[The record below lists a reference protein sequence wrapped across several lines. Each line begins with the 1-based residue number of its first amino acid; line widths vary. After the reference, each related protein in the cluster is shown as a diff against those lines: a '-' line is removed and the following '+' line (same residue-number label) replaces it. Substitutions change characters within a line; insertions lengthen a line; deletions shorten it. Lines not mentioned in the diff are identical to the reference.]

1 MSEKKSITILHLS
14 DIQFGANHRFGVD
27 VKTEDGSI
35 KTLLGRLTDD
45 LKDMKDDYGLTPELI
60 VLTGDL
66 VERGTRKEYDDFCT
80 FLDGVIDFTKLTR
93 GKVALVPGNHDINR
107 SFCEAYFLECKGNEE
122 KTIEPYW
129 RKWKSYKEFFDNFY
143 KDFPGITF
151 TKEKPWTLFV
161 FEDLELVVAGLNST
175 IKESHRDNDHYGWC
189 GENQYRWF
197 DDQLKEYIKRGWFRI
212 AAVHHN
218 VRRNATEDDANL
230 RDEKDLKRYLKESL
244 NLILH
249 GHVHDADMDWLTNVC
264 PILATGSAALKPEE
278 LPSEIPNQYQ
288 IIQIEKNKISRW
300 CRAYSN
306 KKKKWMGD
314 NLPVDGGNDWKQS
327 QEATFKK
334 VFSTFG
340 TDKEDK
346 KESDATLQSDSN
358 MDDEIKDYR
367 QKAEALHSTL
377 PVAGFVT
384 HLKVSIDIEDIFV
397 PLRAMLDLRGFD
409 DERFLSSE
417 HAEKCLKRNDAG
429 VEISL
434 LEALRQSERRGQK
447 HLVILG
453 DPGSGKTTHLKRLL
467 LWCLRKGPESLALP
481 SGMLP
486 VFLPLRELE
495 NIDRS
500 LDVFIEEQLDSRHYK
515 TPKGFGKGLLK
526 RGNLLFLLDGLDEV
540 ADLSQRE
547 QVAKWIVEA
556 LPVYSNCRFVVTCR
570 FAGYSPTVR
579 LNKGFLEM
587 HVRPLTGDQV
597 ERFVHN
603 WYRVVEKGLAKD
615 PELAE
620 GIAAEK
626 ADNLIKRLQ
635 EPDFRTSRVFELTRN
650 PLLLTNICLV
660 HRHRGELPRKRARL
674 YEECIDVLLE
684 HWREAKGL
692 KVGVTARDGCRALQP
707 AAYWLHSKEGR
718 TQATAEELKPH
729 IEPVLKAVDWKDG
742 TTEDFLRTIRD
753 DSGLLTGWDQE
764 NYGFMHLG
772 FQEYLAA
779 REIRS
784 RAFEDETVLREL
796 ALHFGESWWQEVGL
810 LMLALEDPSLFKSYM
825 REVVKL
831 PAFIK
836 HTSLVEACLTDAAE
850 KSAQPFFEL
859 LEIYPGN
866 DKELWERQLYALK
879 IAERLDP
886 GAIEGIKQKLAHHP
900 SLDIRKWITGK
911 KEQAL
916 LDIITAER
924 GGYELI
930 RIPGGVFM
938 MGSPESEEGR
948 DDDEG
953 PLHRVTVPDF
963 YMGRYPV
970 TNEEYD
976 LYLQENP
983 DSREPAYW
991 ANRQFNQPRQPV
1003 VGVSWDDVKKYA
1015 KWAGLRLPTEAEW
1028 EYACR
1033 ANTETRYYFGNKEE
1047 DLNRAGWYIRNSGDG
1062 LHPVGE
1068 KEPNSF
1074 GLYDMHGNVW
1084 EWVEDD
1090 IHDNYNGGPNDGS
1103 AWIDSPRGSYR
1114 VMRGGGW
1121 FSDARL
1127 CRSAIRFNL
1136 SPDDRSSLLGFRLSR
1151 SVTLGP

>member
-14 DIQFGANHRFGVD
+14 DIQFGANHRFGVN

-35 KTLLGRLTDD
+35 ETLLGRLTDD
-45 LKDMKDDYGLTPELI
+45 LKEMRDDYGLTPELI

-66 VERGTRKEYDDFCT
+66 VELGMRKEYDDFSS
-80 FLDGVIDFTKLTR
+80 FIDGVIDFTKLTR

-122 KTIEPYW
+122 EPIEPYW

-175 IKESHRDNDHYGWC
+175 IKESHHDNDHYGWC

-197 DDQLKEYIKRGWFRI
+197 DDELKAYIKRGWFRI

-230 RDEKDLKRYLKESL
+230 RDEKNLKRYLKESF

-264 PILATGSAALKPEE
+264 PILATGSAALKPKN

-288 IIQIEKNKISRW
+288 IIQIKKNKISRW

-306 KKKKWMGD
+306 KQKKWIGD
-314 NLPVDGGNDWKQS
+314 TLPVNGGNAWKQG
-327 QEATFKK
+327 QTVTFKK

-340 TDKEDK
+340 KDKEDK
-346 KESDATLQSDSN
+346 KVSDATLQSDSN
-358 MDDEIKDYR
+358 MDDEIRDYR
-367 QKAEALHSTL
+367 QKAEALS
-377 PVAGFVT
+377 
-384 HLKVSIDIEDIFV
+384 
-397 PLRAMLDLRGFD
+397 
-409 DERFLSSE
+409 
-417 HAEKCLKRNDAG
+417 
-429 VEISL
+429 
-434 LEALRQSERRGQK
+434 
-447 HLVILG
+447 
-453 DPGSGKTTHLKRLL
+453 
-467 LWCLRKGPESLALP
+467 
-481 SGMLP
+481 
-486 VFLPLRELE
+486 
-495 NIDRS
+495 
-500 LDVFIEEQLDSRHYK
+500 
-515 TPKGFGKGLLK
+515 
-526 RGNLLFLLDGLDEV
+526 
-540 ADLSQRE
+540 
-547 QVAKWIVEA
+547 
-556 LPVYSNCRFVVTCR
+556 VYSNCRFVVTCR

-579 LNKGFLEM
+579 LNEGFLEM

-615 PELAE
+615 PELAK

-660 HRHRGELPRKRARL
+660 HRHRGGLPRKRARL
-674 YEECIDVLLE
+674 YEECINVLLE
-684 HWREAKGL
+684 HWRQAKGL

-707 AAYWLHSKEGR
+707 AAYWLHSKKGR
-718 TQATAEELKPH
+718 TQATAEELKPY
-729 IEPVLKAVDWKDG
+729 IEPALKAVNWKDG
-742 TTEDFLRTIRD
+742 TTGDFLRTIRD

-784 RAFEDETVLREL
+784 RALEDKTILREL

-810 LMLALEDPSLFKSYM
+810 LMLALEDPSLFKPYM

-836 HTSLVEACLTDAAE
+836 HTSLVEACLTDTAE

-859 LEIYPGN
+859 LEIHPGK

-886 GAIEGIKQKLAHHP
+886 SAIEGIKQKLANH
-900 SLDIRKWITGK
+900 SSFDIRKWITGK
-911 KEQAL
+911 KEQAF

-938 MGSPESEEGR
+938 MGSPESEEGNY
-948 DDDEG
+948 DNEW
-953 PLHRVTVPDF
+953 PLHRVNVPDF

-970 TNEEYD
+970 TNEEYG

-983 DSREPAYW
+983 DSREPEYW
-991 ANRQFNQPRQPV
+991 ASRQFNQPRQPI
-1003 VGVSWDDVKKYA
+1003 VGVSLDDANKYA

-1033 ANTETRYYFGNKEE
+1033 ANTQTIYYSGDEEE
-1047 DLNRAGWYIRNSGDG
+1047 DLVRAGWYSVNSGG
-1062 LHPVGE
+1062 QLHPVGE

-1090 IHDNYNGGPNDGS
+1090 WHSSYYDGPNDGS
-1103 AWIDSPRGSYR
+1103 ARIDSPRGFNG
-1114 VMRGGGW
+1114 VIRGGSW
-1121 FSDARL
+1121 YDDTHY
-1127 CRSAIRFNL
+1127 CRSAVRDTH
-1136 SPDDRSSLLGFRLSR
+1136 PPVRRYGVLGFRFSR
-1151 SVTLGP
+1151 SVSLDP

>member
-14 DIQFGANHRFGVD
+14 DIQFGANHRFGVN

-35 KTLLGRLTDD
+35 ETLLGRLTDD
-45 LKDMKDDYGLTPELI
+45 LKEMRDDYGLTPELI

-66 VERGTRKEYDDFCT
+66 VELGMRKEYDDFSS
-80 FLDGVIDFTKLTR
+80 FIDGVIDFTKLTR

-122 KTIEPYW
+122 EPIEPYW

-175 IKESHRDNDHYGWC
+175 IKESHHDNDHYGWC

-197 DDQLKEYIKRGWFRI
+197 DDELKAYIKRGWFRI

-230 RDEKDLKRYLKESL
+230 RDEKNLKRYLKESF

-264 PILATGSAALKPEE
+264 PILATGSAALKPKN

-288 IIQIEKNKISRW
+288 IIQIKKNKISRW

-306 KKKKWMGD
+306 KQKKWIGD
-314 NLPVDGGNDWKQS
+314 TLPVNGGNAWKQG
-327 QEATFKK
+327 QTVTFKK

-340 TDKEDK
+340 KDKEDK
-346 KESDATLQSDSN
+346 KVSDATLQSDSN
-358 MDDEIKDYR
+358 MDDEIRDYR
-367 QKAEALHSTL
+367 QKAEALS
-377 PVAGFVT
+377 
-384 HLKVSIDIEDIFV
+384 
-397 PLRAMLDLRGFD
+397 
-409 DERFLSSE
+409 
-417 HAEKCLKRNDAG
+417 
-429 VEISL
+429 
-434 LEALRQSERRGQK
+434 
-447 HLVILG
+447 
-453 DPGSGKTTHLKRLL
+453 
-467 LWCLRKGPESLALP
+467 
-481 SGMLP
+481 
-486 VFLPLRELE
+486 
-495 NIDRS
+495 
-500 LDVFIEEQLDSRHYK
+500 
-515 TPKGFGKGLLK
+515 
-526 RGNLLFLLDGLDEV
+526 
-540 ADLSQRE
+540 
-547 QVAKWIVEA
+547 
-556 LPVYSNCRFVVTCR
+556 VYSNCRFVVTCR

-579 LNKGFLEM
+579 LNEGFLEM

-615 PELAE
+615 PELAK

-660 HRHRGELPRKRARL
+660 HWHRGGLPRKRARL
-674 YEECIDVLLE
+674 YEECINVLLE
-684 HWREAKGL
+684 HWRQAKGL

-707 AAYWLHSKEGR
+707 AAYWLHSKKGR
-718 TQATAEELKPH
+718 TQATAEELKPY
-729 IEPVLKAVDWKDG
+729 IEPALKAVNWKDG
-742 TTEDFLRTIRD
+742 TTGDFLRTIRD

-784 RAFEDETVLREL
+784 RALEDKTILREL

-810 LMLALEDPSLFKSYM
+810 LMLALEDPSLFKPYM

-836 HTSLVEACLTDAAE
+836 HTSLVEACLTDTAE

-859 LEIYPGN
+859 LEIHPGK

-879 IAERLDP
+879 IAERLDRC
-886 GAIEGIKQKLAHHP
+886 AIEGIKQKLVNHP

-911 KEQAL
+911 EEQAL
-916 LDIITAER
+916 MDIITAER

-938 MGSPESEEGR
+938 MGSPESEEGNY
-948 DDDEG
+948 DNEW
-953 PLHRVTVPDF
+953 PLHRVNVPDF

-970 TNEEYD
+970 TNEEYG

-983 DSREPAYW
+983 DSREPEYW
-991 ANRQFNQPRQPV
+991 ASRQFNQPRQPI
-1003 VGVSWDDVKKYA
+1003 VGVSLDDANKYA

-1033 ANTETRYYFGNKEE
+1033 ANTQTIYYSGDEEE
-1047 DLNRAGWYIRNSGDG
+1047 DLVRAGWYSVNSGG
-1062 LHPVGE
+1062 QLHPVGE

-1090 IHDNYNGGPNDGS
+1090 WHSSYYDGPNDGS
-1103 AWIDSPRGSYR
+1103 ARIDSPRGFNG
-1114 VMRGGGW
+1114 VIRGGSW
-1121 FSDARL
+1121 YDDTHY
-1127 CRSAIRFNL
+1127 CRSAVRDTH
-1136 SPDDRSSLLGFRLSR
+1136 PPVRRYGVLGFRFSR
-1151 SVTLGP
+1151 SVSLDP

>member
-14 DIQFGANHRFGVD
+14 DIQFGANHRFGVN

-35 KTLLGRLTDD
+35 ETLLGRLTDD
-45 LKDMKDDYGLTPELI
+45 LKEMRDDYGLTPELI

-66 VERGTRKEYDDFCT
+66 VELGMRKEYDDFSS
-80 FLDGVIDFTKLTR
+80 FIDGVIDFTKLTR

-122 KTIEPYW
+122 EPIEPYW

-175 IKESHRDNDHYGWC
+175 IKESHHDNDHYGWC

-197 DDQLKEYIKRGWFRI
+197 DDELKAYIKRGWFRI

-230 RDEKDLKRYLKESL
+230 RDEKNLKRYLKESF

-264 PILATGSAALKPEE
+264 PILATGSAALKPKN

-288 IIQIEKNKISRW
+288 IIQIKKNKISRW

-306 KKKKWMGD
+306 KQKKWIGD
-314 NLPVDGGNDWKQS
+314 TLPVNGGNAWKQG
-327 QEATFKK
+327 QTVTFKK

-340 TDKEDK
+340 KDKEDK
-346 KESDATLQSDSN
+346 KVSDATLQSDSN
-358 MDDEIKDYR
+358 MDDEIRDYR
-367 QKAEALHSTL
+367 QKAEALS
-377 PVAGFVT
+377 
-384 HLKVSIDIEDIFV
+384 
-397 PLRAMLDLRGFD
+397 
-409 DERFLSSE
+409 
-417 HAEKCLKRNDAG
+417 
-429 VEISL
+429 
-434 LEALRQSERRGQK
+434 
-447 HLVILG
+447 
-453 DPGSGKTTHLKRLL
+453 
-467 LWCLRKGPESLALP
+467 
-481 SGMLP
+481 
-486 VFLPLRELE
+486 
-495 NIDRS
+495 
-500 LDVFIEEQLDSRHYK
+500 
-515 TPKGFGKGLLK
+515 
-526 RGNLLFLLDGLDEV
+526 
-540 ADLSQRE
+540 
-547 QVAKWIVEA
+547 
-556 LPVYSNCRFVVTCR
+556 VYSNCRFVVTCR

-579 LNKGFLEM
+579 LNEGFLEM

-615 PELAE
+615 PELAK

-660 HRHRGELPRKRARL
+660 HRHRGELPGKRARL

-707 AAYWLHSKEGR
+707 AAYWLHSKKGR

-729 IEPVLKAVDWKDG
+729 IEPALKAVDWKEG
-742 TTEDFLRTIRD
+742 TAGDFLRTIRD

-772 FQEYLAA
+772 FQEYLTA
-779 REIRS
+779 REIRT
-784 RAFEDETVLREL
+784 RAFEDKTILREL

-810 LMLALEDPSLFKSYM
+810 LMLALEDPSLFKPYM

-850 KSAQPFFEL
+850 KSARPFF
-859 LEIYPGN
+859 
-866 DKELWERQLYALK
+866 
-879 IAERLDP
+879 
-886 GAIEGIKQKLAHHP
+886 
-900 SLDIRKWITGK
+900 
-911 KEQAL
+911 
-916 LDIITAER
+916 
-924 GGYELI
+924 
-930 RIPGGVFM
+930 
-938 MGSPESEEGR
+938 
-948 DDDEG
+948 
-953 PLHRVTVPDF
+953 
-963 YMGRYPV
+963 
-970 TNEEYD
+970 
-976 LYLQENP
+976 
-983 DSREPAYW
+983 
-991 ANRQFNQPRQPV
+991 
-1003 VGVSWDDVKKYA
+1003 
-1015 KWAGLRLPTEAEW
+1015 
-1028 EYACR
+1028 
-1033 ANTETRYYFGNKEE
+1033 
-1047 DLNRAGWYIRNSGDG
+1047 
-1062 LHPVGE
+1062 
-1068 KEPNSF
+1068 
-1074 GLYDMHGNVW
+1074 
-1084 EWVEDD
+1084 
-1090 IHDNYNGGPNDGS
+1090 
-1103 AWIDSPRGSYR
+1103 
-1114 VMRGGGW
+1114 
-1121 FSDARL
+1121 
-1127 CRSAIRFNL
+1127 
-1136 SPDDRSSLLGFRLSR
+1136 
-1151 SVTLGP
+1151 